1 MYQES
6 QVSQEA
12 RDVSR
17 ISSQPGGW
25 ICIQNLKSA
34 RRLEMCPGSQVR
46 QQVGDGQMKGICR
59 EVKIE
64 VNLSRPCLTDYDKL
78 KS

>member
-1 MYQES
+1 MYPEF

-12 RDVSR
+12 GDVSR
-17 ISSQPGGW
+17 IH
-25 ICIQNLKSA
+25 
-34 RRLEMCPGSQVR
+34 RLEMYPGSQVR

>member
-1 MYQES
+1 MYPES
-6 QVSQEA
+6 QVRQEA
-12 RDVSR
+12 GDVSR
-17 ISSQPGGW
+17 ISSPPG
-25 ICIQNLKSA
+25 
-34 RRLEMCPGSQVR
+34 LEMYPGSRVQ
-46 QQVGDGQMKGICR
+46 QQVGDEQMKEICR

>member
-1 MYQES
+1 MYPGS
-6 QVSQEA
+6 QVSKEA
-12 RDVSR
+12 GDVSR
-17 ISSQPGGW
+17 ISSQPGGRR
-25 ICIQNLKSA
+25 CIQNLKSTM
-34 RRLEMCPGSQVR
+34 RLEIYPESQVR